1 MNKIANTEVE
11 INIFNLLKKLW
22 KKKFLIT
29 FVAIAFATAG
39 LFYSLF
45 IVTSQYTSSTR
56 IYVIT
61 PNNSI
66 TAQDLQAGSFLA
78 NDYKEIITSTD
89 VLEKV
94 ISSEKLNY
102 PSSQLLQKITVS
114 ILKDTRVISISVE
127 DANPKMSQKLAN
139 SVREAAV
146 SKIKAVT
153 QVEDITTLEKGNL
166 PKAPSSP
173 NIKKNVL
180 IGFIVGAGLST
191 IVLVIMGILDDRV
204 NTEEDIEKALGLT
217 SLGIVPDLNKL

>member
-45 IVTSQYTSSTR
+45 IVTPQYTSSTR

-166 PKAPSSP
+166 PKAPYSP

>member
-45 IVTSQYTSSTR
+45 IVTPQYTSSTR

-102 PSSQLLQKITVS
+102 PLSQLLQKITVS

>member
-1 MNKIANTEVE
+1 

-45 IVTSQYTSSTR
+45 IVTPQYTSSTR
-56 IYVIT
+56 IYVINPNT

-114 ILKDTRVISISVE
+114 
-127 DANPKMSQKLAN
+127 
-139 SVREAAV
+139 
-146 SKIKAVT
+146 
-153 QVEDITTLEKGNL
+153 
-166 PKAPSSP
+166 
-173 NIKKNVL
+173 
-180 IGFIVGAGLST
+180 
-191 IVLVIMGILDDRV
+191 
-204 NTEEDIEKALGLT
+204 
-217 SLGIVPDLNKL
+217 

>member
-45 IVTSQYTSSTR
+45 IVTPQYTSSTR

-217 SLGIVPDLNKL
+217 SLGIVPDSNKL

>member
-45 IVTSQYTSSTR
+45 IVTPQYTSSTR

-78 NDYKEIITSTD
+78 NDYKEFITSTD

-146 SKIKAVT
+146 SKIKAVI